1 MALVLTP
8 NQPPGALSTMD
19 DIHLTERT
27 ALRAYRVQTVTAYIA
42 AFGFMLNAVFAVLEL
57 FNGHLAGLPARL
69 GVAAVTAAVW
79 WSGSFRARMM
89 RRRAFDARPVDLL
102 RDPSAWLPSPF
113 FSVAAIEGRDVQL
126 LPADTDRFNP

>member
-1 MALVLTP
+1 
-8 NQPPGALSTMD
+8 MD

-27 ALRAYRVQTVTAYIA
+27 AQRAYRVQTITAYIG
-42 AFGFMLNAVFAVLEL
+42 AFVFMLNAVFGVLEL

-79 WSGSFRARMM
+79 WAGSFRAHIM
-89 RRRAFDARPVDLL
+89 RRRTVDARPMDLL
-102 RDPSAWLPSPF
+102 RAPSAWLPSPF
-113 FSVAAIEGRDVQL
+113 FSVVAIEGRDVQL